1 MRRKYAKESNC
12 TVYCLL
18 LFTNRLKECKK
29 HLIIKRVIQSVE
41 YFPYSLFVSLSRR
54 VLSVAIPKYF
64 FILSGAAFFHLKA
77 CNGGLESCIVIKS
90 DFVGE
95 IVVYGVIVVVIS
107 CFATTDQG
115 SSQFMVGL
123 GIVKLIP
130 STLLWWIGTGATA
143 MMRML
148 WVF

>member
-1 MRRKYAKESNC
+1 MRL
-12 TVYCLL
+12 TI
-18 LFTNRLKECKK
+18 NR
-29 HLIIKRVIQSVE
+29 IIQSLK
-41 YFPYSLFVSLSRR
+41 YLPYSLFVSISRH
-54 VLSVAIPKYF
+54 VLWDAIPKLF

-90 DFVGE
+90 DFVGK

-107 CFATTDQG
+107 CFATTDQ
-115 SSQFMVGL
+115 SANQFMVSL

-130 STLLWWIGTGATA
+130 STLFWWIGTGATA

>member
-1 MRRKYAKESNC
+1 MLNNKWNYS
-12 TVYCLL
+12 
-18 LFTNRLKECKK
+18 
-29 HLIIKRVIQSVE
+29 KRE
-41 YFPYSLFVSLSRR
+41 TLPYSLFVSISRH
-54 VLSVAIPKYF
+54 VLWDAIPKLF
-64 FILSGAAFFHLKA
+64 FILSGTAFFHLKA

-90 DFVGE
+90 DFVGK

-130 STLLWWIGTGATA
+130 STLFWWIGTGATT

>member
-1 MRRKYAKESNC
+1 MFAVFVVRFHFSPCSLGCYSE
-12 TVYCLL
+12 
-18 LFTNRLKECKK
+18 
-29 HLIIKRVIQSVE
+29 VI
-41 YFPYSLFVSLSRR
+41 
-54 VLSVAIPKYF
+54 

-90 DFVGE
+90 DFVGK

-115 SSQFMVGL
+115 SRQFMVGL